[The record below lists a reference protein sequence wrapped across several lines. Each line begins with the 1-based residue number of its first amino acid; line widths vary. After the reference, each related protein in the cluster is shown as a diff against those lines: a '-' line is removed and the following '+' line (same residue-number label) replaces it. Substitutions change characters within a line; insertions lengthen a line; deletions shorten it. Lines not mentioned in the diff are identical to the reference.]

1 MKIHPRGTELFYAER
16 QTEDE
21 QTDRQTDRQTDMMK
35 IIVTSCNFANT
46 PKNSVPTSQRTYL
59 FQL

>member
-21 QTDRQTDRQTDMMK
+21 QTDRQTDRHDED
-35 IIVTSCNFANT
+35 
-46 PKNSVPTSQRTYL
+46 NSHFL
-59 FQL
+59 